1 MKAISEFSAITFC
14 SKNWGGG
21 FSLVYLARHKRT
33 NEQVALKVMLPKV
46 AANQR
51 AVNWFM
57 REVENMKVLKHPNV
71 VGLKEFGYADETF
84 FFTR

>member
-14 SKNWGGG
+14 SNNWVGG
-21 FSLVYLARHKRT
+21 FSLVYLAQDKQT
-33 NEQVALKVMLPKV
+33 NQEVALKVMLPKV

-57 REVENMKVLKHPNV
+57 RELKNMKVLKYPKV
-71 VGLKEFGYADETF
+71 VGLK
-84 FFTR
+84 